1 MANYMVCLAHFCEL
15 HGPSTIICTQK
26 VAEPEKSSLFLP
38 ANSMLQTCQSCKL
51 TLPDDSV
58 NLQSTIGGTSYVST
72 QYPASSQRYSSLT
85 KLVMKTL
92 SVETT
97 SDISKPIF
105 FGDVVNGYCINKIFK
120 ISDANARGGERK
132 YSLMVVS
139 DKEKDLLLH
148 WDDFSIYLNEF
159 ILLIQ
164 QQAQYVTD
172 ELNPKKSKPPATSSA
187 STSGNN
193 QTSNTATFDNER
205 YLRRSLIKPKSLI
218 DLTNDNELFVKIH
231 LWAIELLKD
240 V

>member
-26 VAEPEKSSLFLP
+26 VAEAEKSTLFLP
-38 ANSMLQTCQSCKL
+38 TNSMLQTCQSCKL
-51 TLPDDSV
+51 ILPDDSV
-58 NLQSTIGGTSYVST
+58 NLQSTIDATSYVST
-72 QYPASSQRYSSLT
+72 QYPALLQRYSSLT

-97 SDISKPIF
+97 LDISKPIF

-139 DKEKDLLLH
+139 DKEKELLLH

-172 ELNPKKSKPPATSSA
+172 ELNPKKLKPPATSST
-187 STSGNN
+187 STSGSN
-193 QTSNTATFDNER
+193 QSSNTAAFDNER

-240 V
+240 I